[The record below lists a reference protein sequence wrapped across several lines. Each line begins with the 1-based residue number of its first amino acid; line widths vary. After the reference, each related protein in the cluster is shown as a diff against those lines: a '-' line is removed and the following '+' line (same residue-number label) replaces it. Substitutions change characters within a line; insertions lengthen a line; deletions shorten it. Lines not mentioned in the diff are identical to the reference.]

1 MSITAEAAISATAIS
16 AAGLVPTAERLDHL
30 ARHRSD
36 EAAWFAGVEAGLLDF
51 HAVLADHTRSIVED
65 DLYHDAVWRAPRI
78 IIQVRRLGAEC
89 SKLDELTALSL
100 ASLHAPGRSATT
112 VVEAFDQILCLT
124 TRHESRALAI
134 DYEAYCVDLGGQ
146 G

>member
-1 MSITAEAAISATAIS
+1 MSITAEAAISA
-16 AAGLVPTAERLDHL
+16 AGLVSTAEFLDHL

-36 EAAWFAGVEAGLLDF
+36 EAAWFADVEAGLLDF
-51 HAVLADHTRSIVED
+51 QAVLADHTRSIVED
-65 DLYHDAVWRAPRI
+65 NLYHDAMWRAPRI
-78 IIQVRRLGAEC
+78 LIQVRRLGAEC
-89 SKLDELTALSL
+89 SKLDELTALLL

-112 VVEAFDQILCLT
+112 VVETLDQILCLAA
-124 TRHESRALAI
+124 RHESRALAI